1 MEKHENDTTIM
12 TESGQGMP
20 TQAPSSQPST
30 RLSVQL
36 SLARHFPSIRSRKET
51 LQIITASPALSALFA
66 QWDQSVREEFLAQC
80 CGEKGIKVLYD
91 RIFKEIFNPEN
102 TPERLSALLSL
113 LLGRKVAV
121 LQALPNDS
129 VRLGAE
135 SSLLYTDIIVQL
147 EDGSLCD
154 VEVQKLG
161 YAFPSQRCACYSADH
176 LLRQYKRVRGE
187 KGKHFNYRD
196 IKQVYT
202 IVLFEKSPVELHPY
216 KDCWLHRFRQR
227 SDSGLTMDF
236 LQEFILIPLDI
247 YRKSM
252 ENRPIS
258 TVLEA
263 WLAFLS
269 FTDPVRIEELIVR
282 YPMFKDMYQQAYDLC
297 FDTERV
303 MNMFSKE
310 LAILDHNTVMYMI
323 DEMQEDLEQKKQELE
338 QTHQEL
344 EQKDQELERKDQEIA
359 ALKALLAAK
368 KD

>member
-1 MEKHENDTTIM
+1 M
-12 TESGQGMP
+12 
-20 TQAPSSQPST
+20 
-30 RLSVQL
+30 
-36 SLARHFPSIRSRKET
+36 
-51 LQIITASPALSALFA
+51 
-66 QWDQSVREEFLAQC
+66 
-80 CGEKGIKVLYD
+80 
-91 RIFKEIFNPEN
+91 
-102 TPERLSALLSL
+102 
-113 LLGRKVAV
+113 AV

-161 YAFPSQRCACYSADH
+161 YAFPSQRCACYSADN

-227 SDSGLTMDF
+227 SASGLTMDF
-236 LQEFILIPLDI
+236 LQEFILIPL
-247 YRKSM
+247 
-252 ENRPIS
+252 
-258 TVLEA
+258 
-263 WLAFLS
+263 
-269 FTDPVRIEELIVR
+269 
-282 YPMFKDMYQQAYDLC
+282 DMYQQAYDLC